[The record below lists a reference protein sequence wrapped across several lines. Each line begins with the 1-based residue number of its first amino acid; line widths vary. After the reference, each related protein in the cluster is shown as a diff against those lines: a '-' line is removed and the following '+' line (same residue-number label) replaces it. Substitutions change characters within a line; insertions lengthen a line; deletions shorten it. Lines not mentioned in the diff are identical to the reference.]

1 MPYPKNLL
9 NPREN
14 LALDLRPHWW
24 YFSKHILTGIPLFIL
39 WILQFRLDDGTG
51 RDVARAV
58 LGILTIVWAVWLGFK
73 LLSWLR
79 TYFVVTDQRVVYRT
93 GIISRHG
100 VEIPLDRINNI
111 NFHQGIWERLIGAGD
126 LDIQSAGDEGTT
138 VFENVRH
145 PDGVQQEV
153 YRQMEND
160 AVRDAGRGADAVGNA
175 VAKAMQE
182 QGGGQPAGGSGQ
194 SVPEQIEAL
203 AALRDKGHITAAEYE
218 QKKAQLLEKM

>member
-24 YFSKHILTGIPLFIL
+24 YFSKHILTAVPLLIL

-51 RDVARAV
+51 RDILRGFLGVLTIIWAIW
-58 LGILTIVWAVWLGFK
+58 LGIK

-79 TYFVVTDQRVVYRT
+79 TYFVVTDQRVIYRT
-93 GIISRHG
+93 GILSRHG

-111 NFHQGIWERLIGAGD
+111 NFHQGIWERIIGAGD
-126 LDIQSAGDEGTT
+126 LDIQSAGEEGTT
-138 VFENVRH
+138 LFENVRH
-145 PDGVQQEV
+145 PDGVQQEI

-160 AVRDAGRGADAVGNA
+160 ATRDAGRGADAVGKA
-175 VAKAMQE
+175 VAQALSE
-182 QGGGQPAGGSGQ
+182 SGGGRGGGQ

-203 AALRDKGHITAAEYE
+203 AALRDKGHITPEEYE
-218 QKKAQLLEKM
+218 RKKAELLEKM